1 MFTIQREWPRVE
13 RWAGAIEKLNPQPY
27 LGFDL
32 EFTIRDSRPT
42 IIGLSDGRTTVSVPW
57 GEGEPYFRALLD
69 RRPDI
74 QFVAHNGLGAELPV
88 CNQAGLPL
96 RKEQFQDTIIWHL
109 LTNSSLCKN
118 NKKTED
124 TESEMRGRGF
134 MNLFAFCSMYLGVP
148 QWKECMGEG
157 CTDDPHRPCPEHNV
171 FGYNAMDTLYA
182 LQAFPHVLQR
192 AKLMGVDKLYPLHR
206 DVMVVLDGM
215 RERGLLVDREHVD
228 KLRVDFA
235 GECLRYWNPEH
246 PEQSLLPFNP
256 NSPKQVVEYFKK
268 KGIKLDNAQQET
280 IDDACEEF
288 PEDRDLAG
296 LQDYGKLGNGPDRW
310 FAPRVWD
317 AEKGRWKGYVDEEGL
332 IHAYLNLFTS
342 TLRLA
347 CSNPNLQNLSHRP
360 KKFEKGLDPTQTV
373 AGRLRRAVVAPE
385 GCDIWESDLSNGEN
399 RNMLHQAGYKIAPE
413 VDLHS
418 WVAEVAEFKPEDP
431 FCLKEGSP
439 RQAAKTVQHGNF
451 YLEGLSL
458 VSREQ
463 YRTTR
468 IQSEI
473 SKGVRIAY
481 PDWTFNGQIVTF
493 TGINFAER
501 AFGSASYENRK
512 KANDIIGKL
521 FGRFPGVRDLQKRI
535 TKQVERDRC
544 VRNNLGYCLALHG
557 RDPEKMKTAA
567 AFTGSNP
574 IAHVSKLAML
584 RAEEHPHLDC
594 RLQVHDS
601 LLFYVDKGHDPKKVK
616 GWLKEVMEIPV
627 PELDNLVIPSDV
639 KYGSDWASLKKIS

>member
-1 MFTIQREWPRVE
+1 MFTLQREWPKVE
-13 RWAGAIEKLNPQPY
+13 RWAGAIERLEPRPH
-27 LGFDL
+27 LGIDF
-32 EFTIRDSRPT
+32 EFHPRDYRLTIL
-42 IIGLSDGRTTVSVPW
+42 GLSDGRTTVSVPW
-57 GEGEPYFRALLD
+57 SEGEAYFRQFLD
-69 RRPDI
+69 RRPDV

-88 CNQAGLPL
+88 GRAAGLPFQP
-96 RKEQFQDTIIWHL
+96 EQFQDTIIWHL

-124 TESEMRGRGF
+124 TESELRGRGF

-148 QWKECMGEG
+148 QWKECRGEG
-157 CTDDPHRPCPEHNV
+157 CEGPCPEHDV

-192 AKLMGVDKLYPLHR
+192 ARLLGVDKLYPLHR
-206 DVMVVLDGM
+206 DVTVVMNGM
-215 RERGLLVDREHVD
+215 RERGLLVDRVYVD

-235 GECLRYWNPEH
+235 NECLRYWNPAGE
-246 PEQSLLPFNP
+246 SILPFNP
-256 NSPKQVVEYFKK
+256 NSPKQVVDYFKK

-280 IDDACEEF
+280 IDQACEDY
-288 PEDRDLAG
+288 PEDRDLLG
-296 LQDYGKLGNGPDRW
+296 LQDYGRLGNGPDRW

-317 AEKGRWKGYVDEEGL
+317 NDKGEWKGYVDEEGF

-347 CSNPNLQNLSHRP
+347 CSNPNLQNIAHRP
-360 KKFEKGLDPTQTV
+360 KKFEKGLDTTQTI

-385 GCDIWESDLSNGEN
+385 DHDIYECDLSNGEN

-463 YRTTR
+463 YRSSR
-468 IQSEI
+468 IQSEV

-501 AFGSASYENRK
+501 AFGSASFENRK
-512 KANDIIGKL
+512 KANEIIGKL
-521 FGRFPGVRDLQKRI
+521 FGRFPGVRELQKKI

-544 VRNNLGYCLALHG
+544 IRNNLGYCLALYG

-584 RAEEHPHLDC
+584 RAAQHPNLDV

-601 LLFYVDKGHDPKKVK
+601 LLFYVDKRHEPAKVK
-616 GWLKEVMEIPV
+616 GWLKEVMEVPL
-627 PELDNLVIPSDV
+627 PELDGLTIPADV
-639 KYGSDWASLKKIS
+639 KCGPDWASLKKIA